1 MPPADAIILGG
12 DVVTLAGTA
21 AEAVAVTG
29 RRITAAGSRAEVLET
44 KGPAT
49 EVVDLRGAS
58 LLPGFI
64 EPHTH
69 PDSSAQCYSWVDVSG
84 FTHSSVESVEKALND
99 AVEAAEPG
107 EWIFAFGLDPMLT
120 SNLGHWDRH
129 RLDLMAPD
137 NPVSVMIQSMHTLF
151 VNSAA
156 LRAAGIDSST
166 PDPAGGGRFMRDES
180 GEPNGII
187 MEQPAVQRFMSFL
200 DLSPEAWAK
209 RLSDQYGRYRA
220 VGVTTV
226 GIAGIFTP
234 RPLLPMLEEVTTR
247 DDAVRAVAYRHHAL
261 TGSDW
266 EPADET
272 GRFRLQ
278 GVKLWYDGSP
288 YSGTMLLDDPY
299 VDSELCCQTLGIAPG
314 TSGHANIGP
323 QELVTALEEYR
334 ERGWQVLTHAQGD
347 RGTREVL
354 DAYEKVLKGHGDS
367 DHRWR
372 LEHCALISRDDV
384 ARAARLGVALSFHVN
399 HVYYYGPELRESIIG
414 PERAEAMM
422 PLGSAVRAG
431 HRISL
436 HADSPMYPA
445 NPLSLMKTAVTRLT
459 RAGDQLGA
467 AEAISTEQAL
477 RAVTI
482 DAAWQLF
489 AEGDVGSIEAGKL
502 ADFVILERNPLQ
514 VAGDEL
520 AGIEVLDTWLAGR
533 PRAS

>member
-1 MPPADAIILGG
+1 MPSADTIILGG
-12 DVVTLAGTA
+12 DVVTGTGTS

-29 RRITAAGSRAEVLET
+29 ERITAVGSQAEVLDA
-44 KGPAT
+44 KDAAT
-49 EVVDLRGAS
+49 EVVDLRGAA

-69 PDSSAQCYSWVDVSG
+69 PELSAQCYSWVDVSG
-84 FTHSSVESVEKALND
+84 FTHSNVESVEKALRD
-99 AVEAAEPG
+99 AVEAAEAG
-107 EWIFAFGLDPMLT
+107 RWIFAFGLDPMLT
-120 SNLGHWDRH
+120 SNLGTWDRR
-129 RLDLMAPD
+129 RLDRLAPD
-137 NPVSVMIQSMHTLF
+137 NPVSVMTQSMHTLF

-156 LRAAGIDSST
+156 LRAAGVDSST

-180 GEPNGII
+180 GEPNGIVV
-187 MEQPAVQRFMSFL
+187 EQPAAQRFMSFL
-200 DLSPEAWAK
+200 DLSLEAWIE
-209 RLSDQYGRYRA
+209 RLRDQYVRYRSA
-220 VGVTTV
+220 GITTV
-226 GIAGIFTP
+226 GIAGVFTP

-247 DDAVRAVAYRHHAL
+247 EEAVRAVAYRHHAL

-266 EPADET
+266 KPSDET
-272 GRFRLQ
+272 GRFELR

-299 VDSELCCQTLGIAPG
+299 LDSDLCCETLGISPG
-314 TSGHANIGP
+314 TNGHANIDSE
-323 QELVTALEEYR
+323 ELVATLQEYR
-334 ERGWQVLTHAQGD
+334 DRGWQVLTHAQGD

-354 DAYEKVLKGHGDS
+354 DAYEKVLEGHTAS

-384 ARAARLGVALSFHVN
+384 VRAAKLGVALSFHVN

-414 PERAEAMM
+414 SKRAEAMM
-422 PLGSAVRAG
+422 PIGSAVRAG

-459 RAGDQLGA
+459 RAGDKLGA
-467 AEAISTEQAL
+467 EEAISTEQAL

-489 AEGDVGSIEAGKL
+489 ADGDIGSIETGKL
-502 ADFVILERNPLQ
+502 ADFVILERNPLN
-514 VAGDEL
+514 VAGEEL
-520 AGIEVLDTWLAGR
+520 VDIEVLDTWLAGR
-533 PRAS
+533 PKAV

>member
-1 MPPADAIILGG
+1 MPSADSIILGG
-12 DVVTLAGTA
+12 DVVTVTGTSV
-21 AEAVAVTG
+21 EAVAVTG
-29 RRITAAGSRAEVLET
+29 ERITAVGSQAEVLGA

-49 EVVDLRGAS
+49 EVVDLRGAT

-84 FTHSSVESVEKALND
+84 FTHSSVESVEKALRD
-99 AVEAAEPG
+99 TAAAAEPG
-107 EWIFAFGLDPMLT
+107 KWIFAFGLDPMLT
-120 SNLGHWDRH
+120 SNLGTWDRQ
-129 RLDLMAPD
+129 RLDLLAPD
-137 NPVSVMIQSMHTLF
+137 NPVSVMIQSMHTIF

-156 LRAAGIDSST
+156 LRAAGVDSNT

-180 GEPNGII
+180 GEPNGIV

-200 DLSPEAWAK
+200 DLSPEALMK
-209 RLSDQYGRYRA
+209 RLRDQYGRYRSA
-220 VGVTTV
+220 GITTV

-234 RPLLPMLEEVTTR
+234 RPLLPMLEEVTTEA
-247 DDAVRAVAYRHHAL
+247 DAVRAVVYRHHAL
-261 TGSDW
+261 SGDDW
-266 EPADET
+266 EPANET
-272 GRFRLQ
+272 GRFQLR

-299 VDSELCCQTLGIAPG
+299 LDSDLCRQTLGIAPG
-314 TSGHANIGP
+314 TNGQANIDSE
-323 QELVTALEEYR
+323 ELVATLEEYR
-334 ERGWQVLTHAQGD
+334 GRGWQVLTHAQGD

-354 DAYEKVLKGHGDS
+354 DAYEKVLGEGAAS

-372 LEHCALISRDDV
+372 LEHCALISPEDV
-384 ARAARLGVALSFHVN
+384 VRAAKLGVALSFHVN
-399 HVYYYGPELRESIIG
+399 HVYYYGPELRDSIIG
-414 PERAEAMM
+414 SERAEAMM

-431 HRISL
+431 HRVSL

-445 NPLSLMKTAVTRLT
+445 IPLSLMKTAVTRLT

-489 AEGDVGSIEAGKL
+489 ADGDIGSIETGKF
-502 ADFVILERNPLQ
+502 ADFVILDRNPLN

-520 AGIEVLDTWLAGR
+520 AGIEVLDTWLGGR
-533 PRAS
+533 RRV

>member
-1 MPPADAIILGG
+1 M
-12 DVVTLAGTA
+12 T
-21 AEAVAVTG
+21 
-29 RRITAAGSRAEVLET
+29 
-44 KGPAT
+44 
-49 EVVDLRGAS
+49 
-58 LLPGFI
+58 
-64 EPHTH
+64 
-69 PDSSAQCYSWVDVSG
+69 
-84 FTHSSVESVEKALND
+84 
-99 AVEAAEPG
+99 
-107 EWIFAFGLDPMLT
+107 
-120 SNLGHWDRH
+120 
-129 RLDLMAPD
+129 
-137 NPVSVMIQSMHTLF
+137 QSMHTLF

-156 LRAAGIDSST
+156 LRAAGVDSST

-180 GEPNGII
+180 GEPNGIVV
-187 MEQPAVQRFMSFL
+187 EQPAAQRFMSFL
-200 DLSPEAWAK
+200 DLSPEAWME
-209 RLSDQYGRYRA
+209 RLRDQYVRYRSA
-220 VGVTTV
+220 GITTV

-247 DDAVRAVAYRHHAL
+247 EEAVRAVAYRHHAL

-266 EPADET
+266 KPSDET
-272 GRFRLQ
+272 GRFELR

-299 VDSELCCQTLGIAPG
+299 LDSDLCCETLGISPG
-314 TSGHANIGP
+314 TNGHANIDSE
-323 QELVTALEEYR
+323 ELVATLQEYR
-334 ERGWQVLTHAQGD
+334 DRGWQVLTHAQGD

-354 DAYEKVLKGHGDS
+354 DAYEKVLEGRTAS

-384 ARAARLGVALSFHVN
+384 VRAAKLGVALSFHVN

-414 PERAEAMM
+414 SKRAEAMM

-467 AEAISTEQAL
+467 EEAISTEQAL

-489 AEGDVGSIEAGKL
+489 ADGDIGSIETGKL
-502 ADFVILERNPLQ
+502 ADFVILERNPLN
-514 VAGDEL
+514 VAGEEL
-520 AGIEVLDTWLAGR
+520 VEIEVLDTWLAGR
-533 PRAS
+533 PKAV